1 MSDMFMEYRLPKNS
15 TSTMGFFSKDAGIVR
30 KRAIAVQ
37 YILSGKVGQ
46 YPKNERYGISK
57 DSDYRQVFFKRYNER
72 YGEFETLGAVA
83 FIDGMLYYEDFKKN
97 GQGLYELNMDGT
109 LGKKLK
115 ALPRRK

>member
-15 TSTMGFFSKDAGIVR
+15 MSTMGFFSKDAGIVR

-57 DSDYRQVFFKRYNER
+57 DPTTKNLISAATTLRRR
-72 YGEFETLGAVA
+72 YGKG
-83 FIDGMLYYEDFKKN
+83 
-97 GQGLYELNMDGT
+97 
-109 LGKKLK
+109 
-115 ALPRRK
+115 